1 MAPCW
6 RSTCHVHA
14 LGGGEGA
21 SANQGGAQGSGHSS
35 PLGLSYS
42 QLRACFFEDGQ
53 RYTFFFSGC
62 RNFTSMDGI
71 WKLRHPICMYPV
83 ATTVAGFEALNYP
96 DVCTNAPYSKGSA
109 FCEVHCLTA
118 TKREIPTN
126 LGAFLHDYC
135 GV

>member
-1 MAPCW
+1 
-6 RSTCHVHA
+6 
-14 LGGGEGA
+14 
-21 SANQGGAQGSGHSS
+21 
-35 PLGLSYS
+35 
-42 QLRACFFEDGQ
+42 
-53 RYTFFFSGC
+53 
-62 RNFTSMDGI
+62 MDGI

-135 GV
+135 GVSTKNNGKFNTFLPLDTVAIVDLTHLK